1 MKKNLNIFRISKQI
15 KVYFALE
22 WIISKTLIKK
32 VYNQKFIW
40 FYYDPNY
47 SFAIKVFMFFFVET
61 TRNLFNRD

>member
-47 SFAIKVFMFFFVET
+47 SFII
-61 TRNLFNRD
+61 FNFYFLMENKTI